1 MTEIEFAEEIEAVC
15 RRPKMYTPNGTF
27 FENYCFLDGLG
38 IGALENRYS
47 HSSFTPFLNWL
58 AEPDDRGRRFPISL
72 HKFREQFSSGDEALT
87 EFALLFRQYVE
98 SKNKQ

>member
-1 MTEIEFAEEIEAVC
+1 MTEIEFAEQIEAVC

-47 HSSFTPFLNWL
+47 HSAFTPFLNWL
-58 AEPDDRGRRFPISL
+58 APPDEHGRTMPISV
-72 HKFREQFSSGDEALT
+72 HEFREQFSSDEEALT
-87 EFALLFRQYVE
+87 KFAALFRQYVE
-98 SKNKQ
+98 SKTE

>member
-1 MTEIEFAEEIEAVC
+1 MTEIEFAEQIEAVC

-47 HSSFTPFLNWL
+47 NSAFTPFLNWL
-58 AEPDDRGRRFPISL
+58 APPDEHGRTMPISV
-72 HKFREQFSSGDEALT
+72 HEFR
-87 EFALLFRQYVE
+87 
-98 SKNKQ
+98 